1 MTTVIAGDFEWDA
14 EKAADNLRKHGVSF
28 KEAMECFLDQHAI
41 TAPDKTDPLR
51 FVLIGMSRQ
60 FRLLFVVSAEVNECI
75 RIISARK
82 ASPHQRK
89 VYENGPK
96 E

>member
-1 MTTVIAGDFEWDA
+1 
-14 EKAADNLRKHGVSF
+14 
-28 KEAMECFLDQHAI
+28 MECFLDPQAI
-41 TAPDKTDPLR
+41 AAPDKEDRSR
-51 FVLIGMSRQ
+51 FVLIGMSLHS
-60 FRLLFVVSAEVNECI
+60 RLLFVVSAEVNENI

-82 ASPHQRK
+82 AAPHQRK